1 MSSWTFGVAVAVR
14 AIIGVLRNLMCK
26 VLRVRYAFLKS
37 DHSET
42 RWALSIASSE
52 SLPAAA
58 KDCTFDMFQVLLS
71 TLV

>member
-1 MSSWTFGVAVAVR
+1 
-14 AIIGVLRNLMCK
+14 MCK

-42 RWALSIASSE
+42 RWASSIASSE

-58 KDCTFDMFQVLLS
+58 KDYTFDTFSDFAIHSGVMKMIRMS
-71 TLV
+71 HSGSNA